1 MLDLQEATKDYW
13 HKLNQLETAYA
24 RGEVSIEEVDA
35 RVQLLMKKLGQ
46 ARREAFAYLWHSLRL
61 WCSERLEIILGAAM
75 LSIITYTW
83 AANTSI

>member
-13 HKLNQLETAYA
+13 RKLNQLEAAYA

-35 RVQLLMKKLGQ
+35 RVQLLMKELGQ

-61 WCSERLEIILGAAM
+61 WCSERKEIILGLAM
-75 LSIITYTW
+75 LGIITYSW
-83 AANTSI
+83 AVSTSI